1 MTRFNSALFAAVAM
15 AALAWPAA
23 AIEYPWCAQYS
34 GGEDGGGRN
43 CGFSTIEQCMATVS
57 GIGGGC
63 ERNLFYNGSAEWPAK
78 RMRKRKRKS
87 HHD

>member
-1 MTRFNSALFAAVAM
+1 
-15 AALAWPAA
+15 
-23 AIEYPWCAQYS
+23 
-34 GGEDGGGRN
+34 
-43 CGFSTIEQCMATVS
+43 MATVS

-78 RMRKRKRKS
+78 HMRKRKRKRKS